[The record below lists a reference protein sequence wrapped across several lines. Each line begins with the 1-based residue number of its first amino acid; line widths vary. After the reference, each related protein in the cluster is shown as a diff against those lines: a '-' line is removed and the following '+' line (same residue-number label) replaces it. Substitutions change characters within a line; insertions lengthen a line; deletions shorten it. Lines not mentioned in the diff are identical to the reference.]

1 MPETPMPMPARRR
14 PLLLLAAT
22 CAVVALG
29 VVACTEN
36 EITAPGLDSEILV
49 ERAGPEGTAPPA
61 FGAWAWAV
69 NTIDSIIFTD
79 DIDSTRL
86 DVTSVRVTDPQGQTV
101 PGTVRFVQRRAY
113 IFYTQA
119 FPSAAYDFELKDP
132 PLPPTLGKMYFI
144 PSQPLH
150 GHTEYT
156 VRMSNGIRM
165 TKGTLERDAFTFRF
179 VTGDSVA
186 PPVTAR

>member
-1 MPETPMPMPARRR
+1 PPGCAPFGRVANVRGSPSVSRTHEAHTMPARRR
-14 PLLLLAAT
+14 QLLLFAAF
-22 CAVVALG
+22 CGVMALG
-29 VVACTEN
+29 VAACVDN

-61 FGAWAWAV
+61 FGAYAWAV

-101 PGTVRFVQRRAY
+101 AGTVRFMQRK
-113 IFYTQA
+113 T
-119 FPSAAYDFELKDP
+119 
-132 PLPPTLGKMYFI
+132 FI

-156 VRMSNGIRM
+156 VRMSAGIRM
-165 TKGTLERDAFTFRF
+165 KKGTLKRDAFTFRF
-179 VTGDSVA
+179 VTGDSV
-186 PPVTAR
+186 PPPR